1 MEARVSHLWRHP
13 IKGHGVEA
21 VALATFT
28 AGQTMPW
35 DRVWAIAHEAARIEP
50 GETGWSDCANFARGA
65 KSPKLMAIRA
75 VTDEAAGTVT
85 LSHPDCGPITVDPD
99 RPDQAAGLIA
109 WAAALTDPGRA
120 TPVFVV
126 RATDRGMTDSD
137 FPSIAI
143 LNRSSLR
150 ALSHKAGRDLAM
162 ERFRGNIWLDGLA
175 PWEEFDLL
183 GREITI
189 GEARFTVRERITRCR
204 ATCTDPETGR
214 IDVNTLDL
222 LESGWD
228 HTDFGVYAEVTQS
241 GAVALG
247 DPVRPAG

>member
-1 MEARVSHLWRHP
+1 
-13 IKGHGVEA
+13 
-21 VALATFT
+21 
-28 AGQTMPW
+28 
-35 DRVWAIAHEAARIEP
+35 
-50 GETGWSDCANFARGA
+50 
-65 KSPKLMAIRA
+65 
-75 VTDEAAGTVT
+75 
-85 LSHPDCGPITVDPD
+85 
-99 RPDQAAGLIA
+99 
-109 WAAALTDPGRA
+109 
-120 TPVFVV
+120 
-126 RATDRGMTDSD
+126 
-137 FPSIAI
+137 
-143 LNRSSLR
+143 
-150 ALSHKAGRDLAM
+150 M